1 MKKQKSTPEN
11 RTVPQ
16 DLKVA
21 FRFNPFVCCSNSN
34 SECKRKTFIIIKKKK
49 RKNREKQSTLEKRDN
64 EAEKS
69 SKVVLGSGVNN
80 IAN

>member
-1 MKKQKSTPEN
+1 MKKQKSIPEN
-11 RTVPQ
+11 RTVPPKI
-16 DLKVA
+16 LKL
-21 FRFNPFVCCSNSN
+21 FGFNFNPFVCWWNSN
-34 SECKRKTFIIIKKKK
+34 SECKRKTFIIMKKKM
-49 RKNREKQSTLEKRDN
+49 EKQSTLEKRDN

>member
-1 MKKQKSTPEN
+1 MQEKDVYYNE
-11 RTVPQ
+11 
-16 DLKVA
+16 
-21 FRFNPFVCCSNSN
+21 
-34 SECKRKTFIIIKKKK
+34 KKKM
-49 RKNREKQSTLEKRDN
+49 EKQSTLEKRDN